1 MNRSRATI
9 SAVVLALTFAIALAG
24 QAEGTWASIW
34 PSVIAVFLAFVTREI
49 YSSLFA
55 GALAGVILL
64 RDGNV
69 VSAFIDL
76 FARHMIPPLTSRWN
90 VCALT
95 FSLMMGGFVAVLN
108 RIGGMQ
114 AIAAR
119 LLGAG
124 DSRRRAGMGVFGMGW
139 LVFFDGLANC
149 MLAGKTMRPVTDRA
163 GMSRA
168 KLAFIVDST
177 ASPIAAFA
185 LISTWIAF
193 ELTLIQ
199 SGFSAYGE
207 SQFGPGVNFTH
218 LSSYEILIRT
228 LPYRFYNYF
237 LLFIVFLT
245 IWLRRDLGPMRAAET
260 GVKSS
265 PSAINNEQPEP
276 VTQPAPSHPSN
287 GAIWFT
293 LIPLGLLILSVFGGL
308 YLDGASKLTS
318 DAGSGIQRII
328 QAFGKADADIVFV
341 TATAFASLAAMAALV
356 VSSQT
361 PEKDKPMTVYLEGMK
376 EMFLPVLILVFAFTL
391 GSVIKELKTAVWLVG
406 AMQGSFPAAAL
417 PATVFLLAA
426 IMSFSVGTSW
436 GTMGILMPLCIP
448 IAGALT
454 GLEADGTPGAIV
466 ISTIGAVLA
475 GAVFGDHCSPISDT
489 TIVSAFASGCDVI
502 EHVRTQIPY
511 ALLAAGIA
519 VALGYGV
526 TGAGVNP
533 FVALILGGIACWAA
547 IRFWAKPS

>member
-1 MNRSRATI
+1 MNRSRAII
-9 SAVVLALTFAIALAG
+9 SAVVLALTFAIAVAG
-24 QAEGTWASIW
+24 QAEATWASIW
-34 PSVIAVFLAFVTREI
+34 PSVVAVFLAFVTREI

-55 GALAGVILL
+55 GAMAGTILLAGGNIL
-64 RDGNV
+64 
-69 VSAFIDL
+69 SAFIDL
-76 FARHMIPPLTSRWN
+76 FAKHMVPPLTSRWN

-95 FSLMMGGFVAVLN
+95 FSLMMGGFIAVLN

-119 LLGAG
+119 LLGSG
-124 DSRRRAGMGVFGMGW
+124 DSRRRAGLGVFGMGW

-149 MLAGKTMRPVTDRA
+149 MLVGKTMRPVTDRA
-163 GMSRA
+163 GLSRA

-199 SGFSAYGE
+199 NGFAAYGE
-207 SQFGPGVNFTH
+207 NEFGAAERFAH

-237 LLFIVFLT
+237 LLAIVFLT
-245 IWLRRDLGPMRAAET
+245 IWLRRDLGPMRDAEAVVRRAGQAAGDGEPE
-260 GVKSS
+260 GREQLRKIA
-265 PSAINNEQPEP
+265 SA
-276 VTQPAPSHPSN
+276 N
-287 GAIWFT
+287 GSIGLT
-293 LIPLGLLILSVFGGL
+293 LLPLGLLILAVFGGL
-308 YLDGASKLTS
+308 YFDGMNKLDA
-318 DAGSGIQRII
+318 DAGVGVKRVI

-341 TATAFASLAAMAALV
+341 TATAFASLVAMAALMFG
-356 VSSQT
+356 SNAPQGG
-361 PEKDKPMTVYLEGMK
+361 KPMTVYLDGMK

-391 GSVIKELKTAVWLVG
+391 GSVIKELKTAEWLVG
-406 AMQGSFPAAAL
+406 AIKGSFPAAAL

-448 IAGALT
+448 IACALT
-454 GLEADGTPGAIV
+454 NLQPDGAPGAIV

-533 FVALILGGIACWAA
+533 FVALALGGGACWAA
-547 IRFWAKPS
+547 IRYWAKPS